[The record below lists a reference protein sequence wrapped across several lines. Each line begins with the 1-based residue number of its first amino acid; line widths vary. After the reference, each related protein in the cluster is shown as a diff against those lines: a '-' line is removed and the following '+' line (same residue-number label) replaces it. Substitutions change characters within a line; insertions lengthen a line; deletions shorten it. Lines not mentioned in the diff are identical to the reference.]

1 MPVANKLQDLKN
13 QQKRLAEVLTSKGM
27 PATATEKY
35 DSLVD
40 KVAQL
45 EELRGE
51 ERTLTN
57 IVSMISEPESIV
69 QLEYPIDNIIVP
81 PYRGMTNTS
90 GGITATINNN
100 NSVTL
105 TGTATTTCS
114 FVFKDIPI
122 LKAGNYSFNAQTP
135 TGCHYTLGKVMSIGT
150 DIEYGNIT
158 VQDDVTDSYW
168 LLSIPSGT
176 ILNNVTIRQPILYK
190 IPESKTLNAKL
201 GSKNLTTPQQVY
213 KGAASYSEEI
223 YENKNCVRFSSAQTI
238 KNSPI
243 AFKPNTQYTIS
254 FDVKTVL
261 RSGQTTATA
270 DDVFRFFYS
279 DGTSSGASNI
289 YTNPV
294 WIHKELTSTA
304 GKTILY
310 VGVTS
315 TEYRSYSYVDIDS
328 FQLEESATATSYT
341 PYVSDFSTI
350 IVTRCGKNLFNINNV
365 YTPLNTDTYEIS
377 DNKLKVYRNRSF
389 IVGVIYHIPL
399 PVGTQYTLYYDI
411 EYGGTATGIYNYADS
426 KIFNG
431 SLNKVNYTGTV
442 GDTGY
447 LKLEFSRIG
456 GGDDK
461 LGWVTYSNIQV
472 EFGSTVTNYEP
483 YQGQTY
489 TPTATGEVTGITNL
503 YPTTT
508 LLTDNAGVVFTK
520 VLQSTQGNEFTEI
533 LPSTGKN
540 GITKINQPIIDSSV
554 DDNIKPENIKKGVK
568 ILGVLGTYEGN

>member
-13 QQKRLAEVLTSKGM
+13 QQKRLAEVLTSKGI

-35 DSLVD
+35 VSLVD

-69 QLEYPIDNIIVP
+69 QLKYPIDNIIVP
-81 PYRGMTNTS
+81 PYVGLTSATS
-90 GGITATINNN
+90 GLTATVNAD
-100 NSVTL
+100 NSVTFN
-105 TGTATTTCS
+105 GTTTAIAR
-114 FVFKDIPI
+114 FNFKNIAKLDIGTY
-122 LKAGNYSFNAQTP
+122 AFSVQVP
-135 TGCHYTLGKVMSIGT
+135 TGCSYTLGKIESIGT
-150 DIEYGNIT
+150 DVSSGNIT
-158 VQDDVTDSYW
+158 VTSVTTDSYW
-168 LLSIPSGT
+168 LLNFPAGMV
-176 ILNNVTIRQPILYK
+176 LDNVTVKQPILYK

-213 KGAASYSEEI
+213 KGAAAYSEEI
-223 YENKNCVRFSSAQTI
+223 YEKKNCVRFSSSTTI
-238 KNSPI
+238 KNSPV
-243 AFKPNTQYTIS
+243 AFKPNTQYTVS

-261 RSGQTTATA
+261 RSGQTTAIA

-279 DGTSSGASNI
+279 DGTSSGAANI

-294 WIHKELTSTA
+294 WIHKELTSIA

-315 TEYRSYSYVDIDS
+315 AEYRSYSYVDIDS
-328 FQLEESATATSYT
+328 FQLEESSTATSYT
-341 PYVSDFSTI
+341 PYITDFSSVS
-350 IVTRCGKNLFNINNV
+350 VTACGKNLLKNPNV
-365 YTPLNTDTYEIS
+365 HAYNYSADFKKYNSADEI
-377 DNKLKVYRNRSF
+377 F
-389 IVGVIYHIPL
+389 L
-399 PVGTQYTLYYDI
+399 PVGTYSISASKNMPTLQFWNKETKAYYTVDEVVSTYSTNTYYKVYD
-411 EYGGTATGIYNYADS
+411 GRALGRASATVNRMYFTLKKEALITLNSGIS
-426 KIFNG
+426 
-431 SLNKVNYTGTV
+431 TGTTV
-442 GDTGY
+442 QCQ
-447 LKLEFSRIG
+447 LE
-456 GGDDK
+456 
-461 LGWVTYSNIQV
+461 L
-472 EFGSTVTNYEP
+472 GSTVTSYEP
-483 YQGQTY
+483 YQGQIY
-489 TPTATGEVTGITNL
+489 TSTATGEVTSITNL

-508 LLTDNAGVVFTK
+508 LITDSAGVVFTK

>member
-57 IVSMISEPESIV
+57 IISMISKPESIV

-90 GGITATINNN
+90 GGITATVNNDN
-100 NSVTL
+100 RVTL

-122 LKAGNYSFNAQTP
+122 LKAGNYNFNAQTP

-190 IPESKTLNAKL
+190 IPKSKTLNAKL
-201 GSKNLTTPQQVY
+201 GSKNLFDIEAFADTIISKYPQCERVTFDGKRCLKIANVSSTITQNTISPAHYIKFNCYGTSADYKVSFLQVLW
-213 KGAASYSEEI
+213 KSGSSYVNAIPANQWKTFEQREPADS
-223 YENKNCVRFSSAQTI
+223 FSAIAVYSTNTSAQ
-238 KNSPI
+238 
-243 AFKPNTQYTIS
+243 
-254 FDVKTVL
+254 
-261 RSGQTTATA
+261 
-270 DDVFRFFYS
+270 
-279 DGTSSGASNI
+279 
-289 YTNPV
+289 PV
-294 WIHKELTSTA
+294 YIDL
-304 GKTILY
+304 
-310 VGVTS
+310 
-315 TEYRSYSYVDIDS
+315 DS
-328 FQLEESATATSYT
+328 FVVADTEIPYT

-365 YTPLNTDTYEIS
+365 YSPLNTDTYEIS
-377 DNKLKVYRNRSF
+377 DNKLKVYRNRT
-389 IVGVIYHIPL
+389 IVIGVIYRIHL
-399 PVGTQYTLYYDI
+399 PVGTQYTLYYNI
-411 EYGGTATGIYNYADS
+411 EYGGTATGIYNHADS

-431 SLNKVNYTGTV
+431 RLNHVSYTGTV
-442 GDTGY
+442 SDTGY
-447 LKLEFSRIG
+447 LELEFSRMG
-456 GGDDK
+456 GENDK
-461 LGWVTYSNIQV
+461 LGWVTYSSIQV
-472 EFGSTVTNYEP
+472 EFGSTVTSYEP